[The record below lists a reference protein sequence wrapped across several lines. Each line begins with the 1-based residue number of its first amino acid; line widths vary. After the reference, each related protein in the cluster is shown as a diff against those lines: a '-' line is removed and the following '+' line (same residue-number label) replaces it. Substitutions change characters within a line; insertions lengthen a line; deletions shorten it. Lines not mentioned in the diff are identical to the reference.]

1 MPSDRARIA
10 SLVRAELA
18 MAGISGRKL
27 AERMGWPVDGTLR
40 RLRGD
45 VAFRA
50 DELMAIARELDVPA
64 AKFVQPAEPTAAAS

>member
-1 MPSDRARIA
+1 MSSDRARIA

-18 MAGISGRKL
+18 IAQISGRKL
-27 AERMGWPVDGTLR
+27 AERMGWPVDATSR

-50 DELMAIARELDVPA
+50 DELMAIARELNVPA
-64 AKFVQPAEPTAAAS
+64 ARFVQAEPAEQAS